1 MVRIIIS
8 VFLLLCCLL
17 SWADDLNHVFK
28 PNYPRNKSG
37 SIMGSIRPRGQAY
50 TIFLRHQESR
60 KVVVCN
66 VGLATRDYDFT
77 IGRLEPGTYDMI
89 ITPFE
94 KKNDLPRSKI
104 YPILVGQSVPNG
116 YDGPELEKN
125 DRALIKELIIN
136 TLPAAYKK
144 AYVQRDAGQIGKN
157 PMASPQFKDEALE
170 LKDSVRARK
179 LDILPS
185 LEFMRD
191 KKVVAPSDYCSTR
204 TLILAGGKQAKAYAI
219 THCQER
225 FIYPYY
231 TKTYLEGGKTRKERV
246 DKPSFM
252 DYEYD
257 EMLLFSKADGKW
269 RVDLRRPINTS
280 ELIYHA
286 RNFPERDIN
295 YRNVYYYTQG
305 PLVGIS
311 VKARKIRDLG
321 TLTLP
326 KLRSASVSK
335 INMPEK

>member
-8 VFLLLCCLL
+8 IFLLLCCAQ
-17 SWADDLNHVFK
+17 SWADDLNHVYK
-28 PNYPRNKSG
+28 PNYPRSKSG
-37 SIMGSIRPRGQAY
+37 SIIGSIRPRGLAY
-50 TIFLRHQESR
+50 TIFLHHRETR

-94 KKNDLPRSKI
+94 KKNDLPRSKNH
-104 YPILVGQSVPNG
+104 PILVGQGIPNG
-116 YDGPELEKN
+116 YGGPELDTNE
-125 DRALIKELIIN
+125 RALLKELIIK
-136 TLPAAYKK
+136 TLPATYKEV
-144 AYVQRDAGQIGKN
+144 YVQRNADRIRKN
-157 PMASPQFKDEALE
+157 PIASSQFKDEALE
-170 LKDSVRARK
+170 VKDSVRTRK

-185 LEFMRD
+185 LGFMRD
-191 KKVVAPSDYCSTR
+191 KKVAAPSDYCSTR
-204 TLILAGGKQAKAYAI
+204 TLVAIGGKEAKAYAL

-231 TKTYLEGGKTRKERV
+231 TRTYLEEGKTKQERV
-246 DKPSFM
+246 EKPSSM

-257 EMLLFSKADGKW
+257 ELFLFSKVDGKW

-286 RNFPERDIN
+286 KNFPERDIN

-305 PLVGIS
+305 PLVGIT
-311 VKARKIRDLG
+311 VKAHKTRDLG
-321 TLTLP
+321 TLTVP
-326 KLRSASVSK
+326 KLRPANAPK
-335 INMPEK
+335 K